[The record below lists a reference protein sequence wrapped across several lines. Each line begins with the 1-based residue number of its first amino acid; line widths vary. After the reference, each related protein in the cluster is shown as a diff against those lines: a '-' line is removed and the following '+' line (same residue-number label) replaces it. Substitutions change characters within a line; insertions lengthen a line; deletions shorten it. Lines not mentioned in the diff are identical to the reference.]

1 MVTIFSVIFAFQY
14 DPAKPDSGTVRL
26 LFIGLLVRFVS
37 KSAVQRCPNKIT
49 ELNCITL
56 ISVGGIFQLVMI
68 LLLLEG
74 VLLVSSE
81 KRRFFEFEL

>member
-37 KSAVQRCPNKIT
+37 KSAVPGCSNLII
-49 ELNCITL
+49 EFNCITL
-56 ISVGGIFQLVMI
+56 IPVGGIFQLVMI

-81 KRRFFEFEL
+81 ERQFFEL